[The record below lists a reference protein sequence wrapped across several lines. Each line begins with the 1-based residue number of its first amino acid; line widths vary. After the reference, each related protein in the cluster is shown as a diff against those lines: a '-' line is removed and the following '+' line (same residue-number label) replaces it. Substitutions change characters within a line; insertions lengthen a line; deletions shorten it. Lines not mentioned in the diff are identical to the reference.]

1 MKIETDGAAWVR
13 VYASNA
19 ARTADAGRSEG
30 TDPAADA
37 GVIAEVIT
45 SSAQT
50 ILISPGAYGF
60 NDDNPVTANIAT
72 RITNKTGSTGVVT
85 ATLHVLQLEA

>member
-1 MKIETDGAAWVR
+1 
-13 VYASNA
+13 
-19 ARTADAGRSEG
+19 
-30 TDPAADA
+30 
-37 GVIAEVIT
+37 
-45 SSAQT
+45 
-50 ILISPGAYGF
+50 GF